1 MRSGAKTFVCLGTA
15 LLITVLAAAISIPVQ
30 SGQSEAPAAFF
41 FPYAFLAAYLRGGRM
56 DALFFTL
63 GLLQFFIYSAFFAWA
78 WVWGDDLR
86 RLWVRIGGL
95 HLLFGVGCALLYSIR

>member
-1 MRSGAKTFVCLGTA
+1 
-15 LLITVLAAAISIPVQ
+15 
-30 SGQSEAPAAFF
+30 
-41 FPYAFLAAYLRGGRM
+41 M